1 MPQETNLNVAPY
13 FDDFDPRSNYY
24 KVLFKPAYPVQA
36 RELNNLQSVLQ
47 NQIESVGNNLYKEG
61 SIVIPGSLNYNDL
74 FHGIQIQQEFLGI
87 PVQIYLDQ
95 LLGKKISGQSSGIT
109 AQVVTY
115 VTDSESQNGNFTL
128 YVNYLESST
137 DNSTE
142 AFFDNEILTVNEG
155 ISYATTFISA
165 GEGFANTIVEDASQT
180 GSAFVVSE
188 GVFFIRGNFVTV
200 KSQLLILDQYG
211 TQPSYRIGLLIN
223 EELVSSDIDPQLTDN
238 AQGFNNYTAPGADR
252 LKISCTLVKKDS
264 DDFNDENFVQLAEVQ
279 RGLLRTKID
288 DTKYNLLGDEL
299 AKRTFEE
306 SGNYYINEFVT
317 SVKES
322 LNNQEGNRGV
332 YEPGQI
338 TVGGNVPS
346 DDLLVYKISPGK
358 AYVRGY
364 EVEITSPTLMDVRKP
379 RDTRFLENQAVNFA
393 FGPTIEVN
401 NVSGSPVIGF
411 NTSTTVS
418 LRDQR
423 VGSSSTAAAGAEIGL
438 ARIYDFALES
448 GSYNTTTPQL
458 NIWDLSLFD
467 VQTYTTL
474 DVNVSTNLSSPVHLQ
489 GEQSGASAFLR
500 YDVNSGIAL
509 TAYSQQG
516 DFVFG
521 ERLSF
526 NGVLD
531 TSRFITGVNK
541 HSIADVKSV
550 YSIVGTANT
559 FNADTVQREAISIGI
574 GSISARDNAG
584 ISTISAPE
592 LAAGGFVGVVTSG
605 NLIRYTIA
613 DNADP
618 TILRVIGVNGKTA
631 TVTGITTVTGI
642 CEGSPPTT
650 ATNLTNISIVASR
663 LQSSQGT
670 GNLSSNDSI
679 YSVLPKEN
687 IESLDL
693 SGSNI
698 VIRNN
703 TSINIDSDGLSQVF
717 SVGDPAK
724 EVFLAFDEERYS
736 LLRSDGGT
744 VVLTADKFVFSQGNT
759 QLQLQG
765 LSGVDPDATLI
776 TSTRKSNITSK
787 IKLKNSTNSIIIDKS
802 KNSASGVGESTLQDG
817 LIYGNYPFGTRVQD
831 NIISLNVPDVIDVYG
846 IFQSGTT
853 EDPESPNLSVANM
866 NGPSAT
872 TNDFILGETFS
883 GGTSGAKAKYIQR
896 KNDTTISFVYL
907 NDIVFEVGE
916 SLSFSQSTV
925 SGNASNIELGSQ
937 NVTRDYY
944 LSKGQRS
951 SFYDF
956 SRIVRKENVSE
967 AASKLRVYFSNAY
980 YASSDTGDITT
991 VDSYRTFDYSTEISS
1006 VGNNRVTDIID
1017 GRPRVTNYAVTPGSR
1032 SPFEF
1037 FGRNFNGGQ
1046 HSSKNVIASDES
1058 FTLGYNYYLAR
1069 ADRIYID
1076 KNGSFAVKNGAP
1088 DDIPQLPLSV
1098 TDGMNVGNVFLP
1110 PYLYNTNDAKVTFI
1124 DHKRYQMVDISKI
1137 EQRVKNLEYY
1147 SSLNLLEQSTI
1158 NAFVPDINGLN
1169 RFKSGIFVDNF
1180 SSTLPQDLT
1189 IGIKN
1194 SIDTKRK
1201 ILRPPH
1207 YTSAVNLQVG
1217 IGNTLLGAGVRRT
1230 GNIVTLDYADNV
1242 WLEQPFATRLENV
1255 TPFLV
1260 NFYKGTID
1268 LEPSVDVWIDTNQMQ
1283 IRDTLMEGSF
1293 QGLADVIN
1301 AEVETAEDGTRIGVA
1316 PIVWDS
1322 WETVGAQLDL
1332 SSTARS
1338 ESLRA
1343 AAQRDQAAV
1352 AQAMTRQGIAGGGRV
1367 DLNRSTVQSTVISGA
1382 ITLEQTRTGSQMS
1395 IQEVINTE
1403 SLGDRIVNRGIT
1415 HTMRSRNIKFTAK
1428 AMKPFT
1434 QMYAYFDGT
1443 AVSRFTVPKLIEV
1456 TMTSGTFTVGETID
1470 GTMPG
1475 SVSSQQIS
1483 SSSLPEIVFRAA
1495 AANHKYGSITE
1506 PSDIYDSNPYTRATS
1521 LPTAYTGAS
1530 TIINVDTDSLQSED
1544 FSEFFGYI
1552 QSGMTLRGRASG
1564 AEATVTAVRLI
1575 TDRVGT
1581 LIGSYRVPDPSS
1593 VSNPTFET
1601 GRTEFR
1607 LTSSS
1612 INSRVKGS
1620 VSTSAQEIFYSQ
1632 GDLDNTQ
1639 EVTLS
1644 LRNARVL
1651 TDQDLEPER
1660 RELVS
1665 ESDEISIIQDI
1676 NIVNI
1681 PPPPPPPADP
1691 PAPPVVF
1698 RGDPLAQTFYIDD
1711 ITGIY
1716 VSKIDVFF
1724 QSKSRDFPVTI
1735 DIRETRLGTPTK
1747 TILPF
1752 SEVSLDP
1759 KFVEVSEDGSVPT
1772 TFTFNS
1778 PVYLNG
1784 NTEYSVVLKSDVT
1797 EYNVWISRLGEADIT
1812 TAAQEAGQILV
1823 TQQPLLGSLFK
1834 SQNASVW
1841 TPSQYEDLKFVLYRC
1856 QFVSQGVVQ
1865 FFNPDLPQQLE
1876 KITRNGISIT
1886 PRTISVGIGTT
1897 ISNTGVVAGREL
1909 SIGDVITQ
1917 TSSNFRGVLV
1927 GLAGSSTGDLG
1938 LSNPG
1943 IGYTPAASQFTHTGI
1958 ALTAFTGQ
1966 GVNATANITINNGVA
1981 IAATINA
1988 GGSGYNVGDV
1998 LAPLTTGSNAFLPGR
2013 DMKLSVNTLLGFNAL
2028 ELSKVQGEVKFN
2040 ADNYLQYTTSAGI
2053 TSDINVGVGGSL
2065 VPDAP
2070 VTVSNDGLHLKVFQR
2085 NHGMYSNTNRVL
2097 LKEVGSDITPT
2108 ALSAQYTKANTGAI
2122 SVGSTENLADF
2133 EGLPVS
2139 VNNPGY
2145 VKIGS
2150 EIISYTGTAGKS
2162 LVGISSR
2169 SVGSTI
2175 AATHNVNELVYR
2187 YEFGGISLL
2196 RINKE
2201 HQFADVTIDDSIG
2214 LDHYN
2219 VKINMSANGTDRSST
2234 SPTLGSRYFL
2244 TSKTGGGTRV
2254 KGTYNLPYSIV
2265 IPKLRTVSP
2274 NGTSIS
2280 TQMRTVS
2287 ETSVSGSEISFLDKG
2302 YQEVSLNEKNYF
2314 DNQRMV
2320 VSSTNERSY
2329 LNGLPYNKSMTLNTN
2344 LLTVDNRLS
2353 PAIDLDHAAVV
2364 FVSNRA
2370 NQPITNY
2377 ATDSKAKGILSDPTS
2392 LMYVTRNII
2401 LENPAS
2407 SLRIFIDG
2415 YVSTFNDVRMFYA
2428 LDQDLP
2434 ATECVFTPFPGINNQ
2449 SEFGTILQPFN
2460 ADGRPDVYVPPSDI
2474 YTQYPSL
2481 NHFKEYKFTIDN
2493 LTPFNMF
2500 RIKIIGTSTNQAIIP
2515 QFRNLRC
2522 IAVV

>member
-36 RELNNLQSVLQ
+36 RELNNLQSILQ

-61 SIVIPGSLNYNDL
+61 SVVIPGNLNYNDL
-74 FHGIQIQQEFLGI
+74 FYGVQIQQEFLGV

-95 LLGKKISGQSSGIT
+95 LLGKKITGQSSGIT
-109 AQVVTY
+109 AEVVTY

-142 AFFDNEILTVNEG
+142 TFFDNEVLTVNEG
-155 ISYATTFISA
+155 ISYQTTFISA

-200 KSQLLILDQYG
+200 QSQLLILDQYG

-223 EELVSSDIDPQLTDN
+223 EELISSDIDPQLTDN

-346 DDLLVYKISPGK
+346 DDLLVYKVSPGK
-358 AYVRGY
+358 AYVKGY
-364 EVEITSPTLMDVRKP
+364 EVDIRSPSLIDVRKP
-379 RDTRFLENQAVNFA
+379 RDTRLLENQAVNFA

-401 NVSGSPVIGF
+401 NVSGSPIIGF
-411 NTSTTVS
+411 DTSTTVS

-448 GSYNTTTPQL
+448 GSYNTTTPQV

-474 DVNVSTNLSSPVHLQ
+474 DVNVTTTLSSPVHLQ

-500 YDVNSGIAL
+500 YNVSAGTAL

-531 TSRFITGVNK
+531 TSRFVTGVKK

-559 FNADTVQREAISIGI
+559 FNADTIQRNIISIGI

-592 LAAGGFVGVVTSG
+592 LAAGGFIGVVTTG
-605 NLIRYTIA
+605 NLIKYTIA

-618 TILRVIGVNGKTA
+618 TILRVTGINGKTA
-631 TVTGITTVTGI
+631 TVTGVTTVTGI
-642 CEGSPPTT
+642 CEGSPPTS
-650 ATNLTNISIVASR
+650 ATNLTNISVVASR

-687 IESLDL
+687 IESVDL

-703 TSINIDSDGLSQVF
+703 TSINIDANGLSQVF

-744 VVLTADKFVFSQGNT
+744 EILTADKFIFSQGNT

-765 LSGVDPDATLI
+765 LSSADPDATLI

-787 IKLKNSTNSIIIDKS
+787 TKLKNSTNNIIINKS
-802 KNSASGVGESTLQDG
+802 KNSASGVGTATLQDG
-817 LIYGNYPFGTRVQD
+817 LTYGNYPFGTRVQD

-853 EDPESPNLSVANM
+853 EDPESPNLAVANM

-872 TNDFILGETFS
+872 TNDLILGETFS
-883 GGTSGAKAKYIQR
+883 GGTSGAKARYIQR

-916 SLSFSQSTV
+916 PLSFSQSTV

-944 LSKGQRS
+944 LARGQRS

-956 SRIVRKENVSE
+956 SRIIRKENVPE

-980 YASSDTGDITT
+980 YASSDTGDVTT
-991 VDSYRTFDYSTEISS
+991 VDSYNSFDYSTEIPS
-1006 VGNNRVTDIID
+1006 VGNSRVTDIID

-1032 SPFEF
+1032 SPLEF

-1058 FTLGYNYYLAR
+1058 ITLGYNYYLAR

-1076 KNGSFAVKNGAP
+1076 KNGSFSVKNGAP

-1147 SSLNLLEQSTI
+1147 SSLNLLEQSTL
-1158 NAFVPDINGLN
+1158 NTFVPDINGLN

-1207 YTSAVNLQVG
+1207 YSNAVNLQVG

-1230 GNIVTLDYADNV
+1230 GNIVTLDYANNV

-1255 TPFLV
+1255 TPFLI
-1260 NFYKGTID
+1260 NFYQGNID
-1268 LEPSVDVWIDTNQMQ
+1268 LEPSVDVWIDTNTMQ
-1283 IRDTLMEGSF
+1283 IRDVLMEGSF
-1293 QGLADVIN
+1293 QGLADVIG
-1301 AEVETAEDGTRIGVA
+1301 AEVETAEDGSRIGVA

-1332 SSTARS
+1332 SATNRN
-1338 ESLRA
+1338 ESLA
-1343 AAQRDQAAV
+1343 QSAQRNGTSAGAIL
-1352 AQAMTRQGIAGGGRV
+1352 AGQGIGAARIDTGRT
-1367 DLNRSTVQSTVISGA
+1367 TVQSTVINGSVS
-1382 ITLEQTRTGSQMS
+1382 LEQTRTGSQQS

-1403 SLGDRIVNRGIT
+1403 SLGDRVVNREIT

-1434 QMYAYFDGT
+1434 QVYSYFDGV
-1443 AVSRFTVPKLIEV
+1443 AISRFTVPKLIEV
-1456 TMTSGTFTVGETID
+1456 TMTSGTFTVGETIN

-1475 SVSSQQIS
+1475 SVTTQQIG
-1483 SSSLPEIVFRAA
+1483 SSSLPEIVFRVA

-1530 TIINVDTDSLQSED
+1530 TIINVDTDSLQSEE
-1544 FSEFFGYI
+1544 FSQFFGYI
-1552 QSGMTLRGRASG
+1552 QSGMVLRGRTSG
-1564 AEATVTAVRLI
+1564 AEATITSVRLI

-1593 VSNPTFET
+1593 VSNPTFDT
-1601 GRTEFR
+1601 GRSEFR

-1620 VSTSAQEIFYSQ
+1620 LSTSAQEIFYSQ

-1644 LRNARVL
+1644 LRNARVS
-1651 TDQDLEPER
+1651 TNEDIEPESR
-1660 RELVS
+1660 QLVG
-1665 ESDEISIIQDI
+1665 ESTEVNIIQDI
-1676 NIVNI
+1676 NVVRI
-1681 PPPPPPPADP
+1681 PPPPPPPAP
-1691 PAPPVVF
+1691 PAPP
-1698 RGDPLAQTFYIDD
+1698 RPRGGDPLAQTFFVDD
-1711 ITGIY
+1711 LTGIY
-1716 VSKIDVFF
+1716 LSKIDLFF
-1724 QSKSRDFPVTI
+1724 QSKAANFPVTVQ
-1735 DIRETRLGTPTK
+1735 IRETRLGTPTN
-1747 TILPF
+1747 IVLPF
-1752 SEVSLDP
+1752 SEVTLDP
-1759 KFVEVSEDGSVPT
+1759 KFVEISEDGSVPT

-1784 NTEYSVVLKSDVT
+1784 NTEYAVVVKADVT
-1797 EYNVWISRLGEADIT
+1797 DYNVWISRFGEADIT

-1865 FFNPDLPQQLE
+1865 FFNPELPQQLE

-1897 ISNTGVVAGREL
+1897 VNNTGVVAGREL
-1909 SIGDVITQ
+1909 SIGDIVTQ

-1927 GLAGSSTGDLG
+1927 GLAGSSTGNLG

-1943 IGYTPAASQFTHTGI
+1943 IGYTPATSQFTHTGI

-2013 DMKLSVNTLLGFNAL
+2013 DMKLSVNTLLGFNEL
-2028 ELSKVQGEVKFN
+2028 EFSKVQGEVKFTAN
-2040 ADNYLQYTTSAGI
+2040 NYLQYTTSAGI
-2053 TSDINVGVGGSL
+2053 TSDVNVGVGGSL

-2070 VTVSNDGLHLKVFQR
+2070 VTVRNDGLHLKVFQR

-2108 ALSAQYTKANTGAI
+2108 ALSAQYTKADTGAI
-2122 SVGSTENLADF
+2122 SVGSTANLADF
-2133 EGLPVS
+2133 EGLPIS

-2150 EIISYTGTAGKS
+2150 EIISYTGTAGNS

-2169 SVGSTI
+2169 SVDNTI
-2175 AATHNVNELVYR
+2175 AATHNINELVYR
-2187 YEFGGISLL
+2187 YEFGGVSLL

-2201 HQFADVTIDDSIG
+2201 HQFADVTVADAIG

-2219 VKINMSANGTDRSST
+2219 IKVNMSTDGTDRSST
-2234 SPTLGSRYFL
+2234 SPTLGSRYFV
-2244 TSKTGGGTRV
+2244 TSKTGGGTKV

-2280 TQMRTVS
+2280 SQMRTVT

-2344 LLTVDNRLS
+2344 MLTVDNRLS

-2377 ATDSKAKGILSDPTS
+2377 ATDSKAKGILGDPTS
-2392 LMYVTRNII
+2392 LMYVTRNIV

-2415 YVSTFNDVRMFYA
+2415 YVSTFNDIRMFYA

-2449 SEFGTILQPFN
+2449 SEFGTVLQPFN
-2460 ADGRPDVYVPPSDI
+2460 ADGKPDVYVPPSDV

-2481 NHFKEYKFTIDN
+2481 NYFKEYKFTIDN

-2500 RIKIIGTSTNQAIIP
+2500 RVKIIGTSTNQAIVP

-2522 IAVV
+2522 VAVV